1 MRPRSTVA
9 RLSVA
14 GALLLALPVSPARA
28 QKGCDDDARS
38 LASISV
44 DYPHG
49 GDRLVVW
56 KSGDAALF
64 YGALA
69 RHRTVA
75 RGAFDVDEFHER
87 LRPRLHPNAPRE
99 EWPDPTSEAGMV
111 QLGFED
117 GTEESYLIFDEE
129 AFAERL
135 FEKARANVVG
145 RDPPRR

>member
-1 MRPRSTVA
+1 MRGRSTVA
-9 RLSVA
+9 PLSVA
-14 GALLLALPVSPARA
+14 VALLLALPASPVRA
-28 QKGCDDDARS
+28 QKGCEDARS

-49 GDRLVVW
+49 ADRLVVW
-56 KSGDAALF
+56 KNGDATLF

-75 RGAFDVDEFHER
+75 RGTFDIDELHER
-87 LRPRLHPNAPRE
+87 LRPKLHPNAPRE

-117 GTEESYLIFDEE
+117 GTEESYLIFDEK